1 MCYLLFKAE
10 YVPEPSLSDT
20 EEKVRKMFLMLDS
33 QADSSDFDSE
43 SVIKELNI
51 QWLRPWKLNTGS
63 LRDYFGEKIAIY
75 F

>member
-1 MCYLLFKAE
+1 M
-10 YVPEPSLSDT
+10 SDT

-63 LRDYFGEKIAIY
+63 LRDYFGEKIAMY